1 MPISRKRQNKHKK
14 IDTLKKLNKDHMRCR
29 EESTENEKISLLSKL
44 KEKEFDNTAINFF
57 FCKCNE
63 ENYKSKSVMVE
74 IALPDITKMY
84 YKVDDMTHLNDLRDF
99 SNETNRLLNEQKVS
113 IKNIHEYII
122 QLFFLNRN
130 IYIQL
135 VDKQGQG
142 QDMDAYNCNKGLVL
156 KKEFIIEPEPN
167 NNPETVL
174 APEVE
179 SDVVSAPEAEPE
191 VVSAPEVESEPEV
204 VSAPEVESEPEVV
217 SAPEVESEVVSAPEV
232 ESESEVVP
240 APEVESDTE
249 SESEVV
255 PAPEV
260 ESDTESESEVVP
272 APEVESDTEVES
284 ESEVVPAPE
293 VESESDTEAES
304 EVVSAPEAELETESR
319 EDDYMFHEVEGEMPV
334 SLNKEREI
342 DNELSEDKI
351 QDKSTLSLPENTDL
365 HIENVEDDFGDA
377 EPEDLEEDTNIEPIN
392 MEPIDIEAFAIIDKL
407 KNDVTFAISLIDN
420 AAKNINKAASRRQI
434 NVINTTINKEING
447 ILTKT
452 KLNEFA
458 SNTYIQDLLSDA
470 HEDVTAEEIAFIMEK
485 IICNIGRVNLNLSNK
500 VLKDFKIVLDNFN
513 EDPELL
519 ELAVENYVGRTTN
532 LSKDDLRRPENFSDC
547 IPSGGIGGSMKKK
560 KQSKNKTKR
569 EKK

>member
-232 ESESEVVP
+232 
-240 APEVESDTE
+240 
-249 SESEVV
+249 
-255 PAPEV
+255 
-260 ESDTESESEVVP
+260 ESESEVVP